1 MWSSSY
7 VSMTQ
12 LSITLVGSCYVQPI
26 QKIFSSCMNHLE
38 EWVNKTMKTPSRKKW
53 WLDIPNQ
60 VKLFEIRTWFNPKK
74 QTETFGCYA
83 SISMVHPVLS
93 QTSLPKMASQNG
105 TWASAAC
112 PYFWPLE
119 TWGPNLGGWWT
130 YHGAEKNRPAIIK
143 CWWLGDGADDK
154 KGWHWVNPT
163 LKMITMI
170 YYDNSSW
177 VKNERGN
184 WQW

>member
-38 EWVNKTMKTPSRKKW
+38 EWVNKTMKPPSRKKW

-60 VKLFEIRTWFNPKK
+60 VKLFEIRTWFNPEKK
-74 QTETFGCYA
+74 KETFGCYA
-83 SISMVHPVLS
+83 SISMFRPVLVANF
-93 QTSLPKMASQNG
+93 TLPKWPVSG

-119 TWGPNLGGWWT
+119 TWGPNFGGGWT
-130 YHGAEKNRPAIIK
+130 YHGAAITDQQNA
-143 CWWLGDGADDK
+143 DGSEMVQMTPRDDM
-154 KGWHWVNPT
+154 GGESHIENDN
-163 LKMITMI
+163 
-170 YYDNSSW
+170 YDILW
-177 VKNERGN
+177 
-184 WQW
+184 